1 MDAKEFLMER
11 QRMCGSHDNCLKCP
25 ARGITCGISAKG
37 EEINELIKIVED
49 WSKEHKGKT
58 NLEKLKEVFPD
69 CTVMTLD
76 MHGEGLMAYVGAS
89 KHGFWN
95 EEYKEVTKNE

>member
-11 QRMCGSHDNCLKCP
+11 QRMCGSHDNCLECP
-25 ARGITCGISAKG
+25 ARGITCGINAKG

-69 CTVMTLD
+69 CTVGWGPSLTD
-76 MHGEGLMAYVGAS
+76 GFIAFVAS
-89 KHGFWN
+89 TEPGFW
-95 EEYKEVTKNE
+95 EKEYKGDNKE